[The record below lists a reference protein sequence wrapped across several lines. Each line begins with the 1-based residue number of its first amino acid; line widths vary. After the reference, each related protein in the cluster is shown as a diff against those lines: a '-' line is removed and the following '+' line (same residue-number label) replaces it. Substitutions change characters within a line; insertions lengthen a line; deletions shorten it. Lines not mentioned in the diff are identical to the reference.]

1 MLVTILIFVY
11 HAVGLTERGYYK
23 VKFQNLEQKKIVR
36 DVMYKEHQSV
46 DKKFFCV
53 VTFVECLN
61 NRRHRVQGE
70 TLPTISDA
78 KESAAQHAVN
88 DLGKIMF
95 TLLFVL
101 WYSIHIFW

>member
-23 VKFQNLEQKKIVR
+23 VKFQKLEQNKTVR
-36 DVMYKEHQSV
+36 DVKYKEHQSV
-46 DKKFFCV
+46 DKKFFYV
-53 VTFVECLN
+53 VTFVECSN

-70 TLPTISDA
+70 TLPTKSDA

-88 DLGKIMF
+88 DLGK

-101 WYSIHIFW
+101 WYSIHMFW